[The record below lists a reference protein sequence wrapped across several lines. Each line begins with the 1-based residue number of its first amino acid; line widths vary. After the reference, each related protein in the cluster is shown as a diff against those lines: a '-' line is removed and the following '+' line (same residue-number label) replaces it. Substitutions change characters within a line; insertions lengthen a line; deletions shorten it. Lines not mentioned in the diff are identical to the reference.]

1 VRTTEGLIH
10 PQLTRVMTEFGHTD
24 GLVVA
29 DAGLP
34 IPGDVERVDLA
45 YTPGAPA
52 FLDVLDAILAEFVV
66 ERAVGSAEMHEESP
80 AMLAALRDRLE
91 AAGVEL
97 ELVSHSEFK
106 AATHHAR
113 AVVRTGEYT
122 PYSNVLL
129 YSAAP
134 F

>member
-1 VRTTEGLIH
+1 
-10 PQLTRVMTEFGHTD
+10 MTEFGHTD
-24 GLVVA
+24 GLVIA

-34 IPGDVERVDLA
+34 IPSDVERVDLA
-45 YTPGAPA
+45 YKPGAPA
-52 FLDVLDAILAEFVV
+52 FLDVLDTILAEFVV
-66 ERAVGSAEMHEESP
+66 ERAVGSAEMRTESP
-80 AMLAALRDRLE
+80 SMLTALQERLA

-97 ELVSHSEFK
+97 ELVSHVDFK
-106 AATHHAR
+106 LATHHAR
-113 AVVRTGEYT
+113 AVVRSGEYT